1 MASALPLVP
10 LPPSLPPFLRVT
22 LRLLYVCLCITGSHG
37 ISSFSLPR
45 RRRQRRR
52 RPQYR
57 VIAPPSPSH
66 GSANAGYRVAHI
78 QLTFFYHC
86 TPSSNRALHFRCK
99 IYLDH
104 PVSWRTDGGMG
115 VFFSKRTAPHRPG
128 SKRKADSPTD
138 RHHPSRSRPHE
149 TAFVPIC
156 HAIADTERETD
167 EGSHEKLGK

>member
-1 MASALPLVP
+1 MLLR
-10 LPPSLPPFLRVT
+10 SLGPFLRVT

-86 TPSSNRALHFRCK
+86 APSSNRALHFRCK

-115 VFFSKRTAPHRPG
+115 VFFSKRTAHDRG
-128 SKRKADSPTD
+128 SKRKAD
-138 RHHPSRSRPHE
+138 RHHPVAHAHMKRLLCQSATRSR
-149 TAFVPIC
+149 TQ
-156 HAIADTERETD
+156 RETD